1 MRFVLRFV
9 KNDKQSASWTR
20 EFTFSLERWVKIR
33 LYKQTN
39 HYENCFINE
48 SIKNCVPDTH
58 VQFQRK
64 VLYVDSLKWLSLKQL
79 LFEQTSLQ
87 SNNVLLAEFE
97 GRTLKYWRED
107 VAVWAEWE
115 EVRMGQYYPVR
126 LE

>member
-1 MRFVLRFV
+1 MSEDKIIQANQPLR
-9 KNDKQSASWTR
+9 K
-20 EFTFSLERWVKIR
+20 L
-33 LYKQTN
+33 
-39 HYENCFINE
+39 FINE
-48 SIKNCVPDTH
+48 STKNCVPDTH

-64 VLYVDSLKWLSLKQL
+64 VLYVDSLKWLSLMQL

-97 GRTLKYWRED
+97 GRTLKYWHED